1 MAKGLW
7 EGLRPAA
14 TAAMDDRE
22 AGHDGRQAL
31 EVPARHAVFGR
42 PLPMIGGRAAERG
55 AITVEGY
62 WMIAGA
68 AGTQPGQIY
77 GDGSGPGAQRAA
89 PAAENLVAPQLKPW
103 SLVARWCTQLPD
115 AAPQAVP
122 GLDWFAV
129 GAIDA
134 GGEGESRRFRCEL
147 MVPQSAAGGARVLLV
162 YACNDDDLTDN
173 TGYLRVTET
182 WQA

>member
-14 TAAMDDRE
+14 TVVEDRN
-22 AGHDGRQAL
+22 AGDEGRPAL

-42 PLPMIGGRAAERG
+42 RVPMIGGRAAVRG
-55 AITVEGY
+55 VITVEGY

-77 GDGSGPGAQRAA
+77 GDGSGPGARRAA
-89 PAAENLVAPQLKPW
+89 PAAEDLVAPNLKPW

-115 AAPQAVP
+115 AAPQAVA
-122 GLDWFAV
+122 GSDWFAV
-129 GAIDA
+129 TAIDA
-134 GGEGESRRFRCEL
+134 GGDGESRRFRCEL
-147 MVPQSAAGGARVLLV
+147 AVPQSVAGGTRLLLI

-173 TGYLRVTET
+173 TGCLRVIET